1 MNTRFHL
8 IVKNE
13 CEFQWHHIFSVF
25 PSFYSHKLVYIS
37 IMWIMRNQSFHYSKK
52 KYIVSCLAK
61 TKAYFSISNFP
72 PCYNTGFVNFEGK
85 KYCSYKHPPTF
96 FFFFIHPP
104 PGIPSFPRSVTHFL
118 SDDHDMSEIGRTCWC
133 SVIVILT
140 LVSFR
145 AIVVVILR

>member
-96 FFFFIHPP
+96 FFLLHTPT
-104 PGIPSFPRSVTHFL
+104 S
-118 SDDHDMSEIGRTCWC
+118 WN
-133 SVIVILT
+133 T
-140 LVSFR
+140 LVSSIGHTFFKR
-145 AIVVVILR
+145 RSRYVWNWKNLLVFSDCNLNPSVF